1 VTCEGQ
7 TGRPSW
13 LAGYI
18 MAGGTSSRFGRDKA
32 LVEID
37 GKPMLARM
45 IELMRG
51 LTTRVKTV
59 GPAKKYAEFGVEMVA
74 DRWPGEGPLGGI
86 ITALLDAVS
95 APAQREARRQ
105 PGVTSLPRASRGQE
119 LLGWCL
125 IVSCDMPFLTSDWL
139 TYLAERAAKSSAQA
153 VLPWS
158 AQGAEPLCAC
168 YRTDAAGP
176 LQAAF
181 ETGVR
186 KITEAL
192 KHVSVEMLDEGEWK
206 RFDSAGQLFWN
217 MNTAADFEKVRRVW
231 EVERQ

>member
-1 VTCEGQ
+1 
-7 TGRPSW
+7 
-13 LAGYI
+13 

-32 LVEID
+32 LVELG

-45 IELMRG
+45 LELLRNVASQ
-51 LTTRVKTV
+51 VKIV
-59 GPAKKYAEFGVEMVA
+59 GPPGKYLDFGVETVM
-74 DRWPGEGPLGGI
+74 DQWPGEGPLGGI
-86 ITALLDAVS
+86 ITALQDA
-95 APAQREARRQ
+95 AKR
-105 PGVTSLPRASRGQE
+105 PGEFVWNLM
-119 LLGWCL
+119 L
-125 IVSCDMPFLTSDWL
+125 SCDMPFLTSDWL

-153 VLPWS
+153 VLPCS

-168 YRTDAAGP
+168 YRTDAAGA
-176 LQAAF
+176 LQGAF

-192 KHVSVEMLDEGEWK
+192 KHVSVEMLDEREWK

-231 EVERQ
+231 EVERR